1 MASTKP
7 INIKEL
13 YFPHATLTKVTGNPT
28 YHDITNIR
36 CEVLANCSSVP
47 STNGGGAHGHLG
59 LALPPHQYAKR
70 STIPFIMPTAP
81 TAYVAPLDDDLLL
94 HHNAEKAHAK
104 LVADYHQVRLVET
117 TILNQLKNAFDKP
130 VLRAKTDRLTNTITC
145 SIPEI
150 FTYLF
155 ETFGNITDMSLAEAR
170 NKAVSHTYVHS
181 DSINNV
187 FDMVDAYADMAEAHG
202 TPEPEAQLM
211 SIAMIIIM
219 RANIFAEGII
229 TWNNLPPASKSW
241 TSFQHHFVQVQ
252 EDYKRARPTDTSA
265 TLGYAPQA
273 NIAHY
278 HPCPYDYD
286 DQALAL
292 NATAEFPDA
301 PPASDCDANTR
312 NVPAPQANVADS
324 ATASLLK
331 EFLQEFKD
339 LKAQQPS
346 PDGNKDKGKDKNK
359 DGKKKGPRKYCWTHG
374 ACAHTSAECNKP
386 NDGHKK
392 CASFTDMKGG
402 STNRCFWLNNE

>member
-13 YFPHATLTKVTGNPT
+13 HFPHATLTKVTGNPT
-28 YHDITNIR
+28 YHDITTIR
-36 CEVLANCSSVP
+36 SEVLANCTSVP

-59 LALPPHQYAKR
+59 LALPPHQYAQR
-70 STIPFIMPTAP
+70 SNIPFTMPTAP
-81 TAYVAPLDDDLLL
+81 PAYVAPQEDELLV

-117 TILNQLKNAFDKP
+117 TVLNQLKLAFDRP

-145 SIPEI
+145 SIPAI

-155 ETFGNITDMSLAEAR
+155 DTFGNITDMSLAEAR
-170 NKAVSHTYVHS
+170 NNAVSHTYVHS

-187 FDMVDAYADMAEAHG
+187 FDMVDEYADMAEAHG

-229 TWNNLPPASKSW
+229 AWNNLPTASKSW
-241 TSFQHHFVQVQ
+241 TSFQHHFIQVQ
-252 EDYKRARPTDTSA
+252 DDYKRARPTDTSA
-265 TLGYAPQA
+265 TLGYVPQA
-273 NIAHY
+273 NLAHY
-278 HPCPYDYD
+278 PPSPYGYD

-292 NATAEFPDA
+292 SATAAFSDA
-301 PPASDCDANTR
+301 PHAGDCGANTGS
-312 NVPAPQANVADS
+312 VPVQQANVADS
-324 ATASLLK
+324 ATASLL
-331 EFLQEFKD
+331 QEIKD
-339 LKAQQPS
+339 LKTQQAS
-346 PDGNKDKGKDKNK
+346 TDENKGQGKEKNK
-359 DGKKKGPRKYCWTHG
+359 EGKKKGPRKYCWTHG
-374 ACAHTSAECNKP
+374 ACAHSSAECNKP

-392 CASFTDMKGG
+392 DATFADMKNG
-402 STNRCFWLNNE
+402 STNRCFWMKDE

>member
-28 YHDITNIR
+28 YHDITTIR
-36 CEVLANCSSVP
+36 CEVLANCASVP

-70 STIPFIMPTAP
+70 STTPFIMPTAP
-81 TAYVAPLDDDLLL
+81 TAYVAPQDDDLLI

-117 TILNQLKNAFDKP
+117 TVLNQLKNAFDKP

-145 SIPEI
+145 SIPDI

-155 ETFGNITDMSLAEAR
+155 HTFGNITDMSLAEAR
-170 NKAVSHTYVHS
+170 NNAVSHTYVHS

-187 FDMVDAYADMAEAHG
+187 FDLIDEYADMAEAHG

-211 SIAMIIIM
+211 SIAMIILM
-219 RANIFAEGII
+219 RANIFAEGI
-229 TWNNLPPASKSW
+229 TAWNNLPHVDKSW

-252 EDYKRARPTDTSA
+252 DDYKRARPTETSS
-265 TLGYAPQA
+265 TLGYTPQA
-273 NIAHY
+273 NLAQF
-278 HPCPYDYD
+278 PYSYD

-292 NATAEFPDA
+292 SAGAGFPDI
-301 PPASDCDANTR
+301 PPASDCSANTGS
-312 NVPAPQANVADS
+312 APVQQANVADS
-324 ATASLLK
+324 TTANLLK
-331 EFLQEFKD
+331 TFLQEFQD
-339 LKAQQPS
+339 LKNQQS
-346 PDGNKDKGKDKNK
+346 SNEDTKGKEKDKNK

-386 NDGHKK
+386 KEDHKK
-392 CASFTDMKGG
+392 DATFTDMKGG
-402 STNRCFWLNNE
+402 STNRCFWINNE